1 MKLGMKL
8 VLIAAGLFAP
18 MSVFAGSAK
27 NYKPAVVQSV
37 KAKGK
42 VRVYKGD
49 AGVIAEILEL
59 SEPANGALIKV
70 DGTNSDLDEAV
81 LLHERKDHDGGR
93 RFSYDTKFKGSGFST
108 VYSESG
114 LWGDQLLLQNP
125 EYVTKKINLWYNAKA
140 SKDIKPESLV
150 KAYTEQ
156 AKSGKHAKI
165 QNKP

>member
-1 MKLGMKL
+1 MNFVIKFVVILS
-8 VLIAAGLFAP
+8 VFVAP
-18 MSVFAGSAK
+18 MSIYAGPAK
-27 NYKPAVVQSV
+27 SSKPAVVQSV

-42 VRVYKGD
+42 VRVYNGD
-49 AGVIAEILEL
+49 HGVTAEIVEL
-59 SEPANGALIKV
+59 SEPANGALIRV

-81 LLHERKDHDGGR
+81 LLHEKKDHDGGR

-108 VYSESG
+108 VYSENG

-125 EYVTKKINLWYNAKA
+125 EYVTKKINLRYDAKA
-140 SKDIKPESLV
+140 SKDVKPESLV

-165 QNKP
+165 QSK

>member
-1 MKLGMKL
+1 MNFAIKFAVILSGF
-8 VLIAAGLFAP
+8 VAP
-18 MSVFAGSAK
+18 MSIYAGPAK
-27 NYKPAVVQSV
+27 SSKPLVAQSV

-49 AGVIAEILEL
+49 DGVTAEIVEL

-125 EYVTKKINLWYNAKA
+125 EYVTKKINLWYDAKA
-140 SKDIKPESLV
+140 SKDVKPESLV

-165 QNKP
+165 QSK

>member
-1 MKLGMKL
+1 MNCAVKIA
-8 VLIAAGLFAP
+8 LILAGLVTP
-18 MSVFAGSAK
+18 ISIYAGPAKSAK
-27 NYKPAVVQSV
+27 PAAVQAV
-37 KAKGK
+37 KTKGK

-49 AGVIAEILEL
+49 AGVTAEIVEL

-108 VYSESG
+108 VFSESG

-125 EYVTKKINLWYNAKA
+125 EYVTKKINLWYDAKA
-140 SKDIKPESLV
+140 SKDVKPESLV

-156 AKSGKHAKI
+156 AKSGKHTKL
-165 QNKP
+165 QNK